1 MSSTPYPSVVSVPQK
16 TLAVKFTVLPAG
28 VTLAADGLTLCKR
41 CPACG
46 GTIRVENTPK
56 AVAWIAARNR
66 TCRACDEEMAASLTA
81 WRCAQ

>member
-1 MSSTPYPSVVSVPQK
+1 MSTPLPSATIAQK

-46 GTIRVENTPK
+46 GTIRAENTPQ
-56 AVAWIAARNR
+56 AVAWIAARAR
-66 TCRACDEEMAASLTA
+66 VCRGCDEDMRDNNLA
-81 WRCAQ
+81 WRP